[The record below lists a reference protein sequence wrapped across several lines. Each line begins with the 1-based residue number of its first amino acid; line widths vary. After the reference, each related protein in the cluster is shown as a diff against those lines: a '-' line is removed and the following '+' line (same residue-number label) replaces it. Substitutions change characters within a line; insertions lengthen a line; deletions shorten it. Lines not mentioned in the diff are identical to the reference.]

1 MKMELSSSLL
11 NKKAL
16 SLLIFMVSIFFAV
29 DLQASKLELIKEKSF
44 QVKPGGGLQV
54 EASGADVK
62 IMSWDKEEVHVKI
75 FGNERAR
82 EKMRFEIE
90 QAENGVRVL
99 VKKRSSWSFF
109 EWGGYDVKIEA
120 MVPKNYNPGITTS
133 GGDISVYSL
142 TGRFELKTSGGDV
155 SSKDTNGE
163 LMVRT
168 SGGDITLTN
177 HNGNSDISTSGGDIR
192 TIKMNGNLRA
202 STSGGD
208 VDVDCSNGKV
218 SVGTSGGDVTVSYS
232 GDGRGIK
239 ATTSGGDIRIKVPAD
254 IKAKVDLETHG
265 GEIDCNFNNSKNSKV
280 KRGEFHAEFNGGGEL
295 LYCSTSGGDI
305 IITEK

>member
-1 MKMELSSSLL
+1 MKTVLNFGLMRKGALLLSV
-11 NKKAL
+11 
-16 SLLIFMVSIFFAV
+16 FMVSTILSV
-29 DLQASKLELIKEKSF
+29 DLHASKLELIKEKTF
-44 QVKPGGGLQV
+44 QVKPGGTLGV

-62 IMSWDKEEVHVKI
+62 IMSWDKEEVQVKI

-90 QAENGVRVL
+90 QTENSVRVL

-109 EWGGYDVKIEA
+109 EWGSYDVKIEA
-120 MVPKNYNPGITTS
+120 MVPKNYNPDITTS
-133 GGDISVYSL
+133 GGDISVYNL

-155 SSKDTNGE
+155 SSKDSNGE

-177 HNGNSDISTSGGDIR
+177 HNGNSDISTSGGDIH
-192 TIKMNGNLRA
+192 TIKLNGNLRA

-208 VDVDCSNGKV
+208 VDVDCANGKIN
-218 SVGTSGGDVTVSYS
+218 VGTSGGDVTVAYS

-254 IKAKVDLETHG
+254 FKAKVDLETHG
-265 GEIDCNFNNSKNSKV
+265 GEIDCNFNNSKNTKV
-280 KRGEFHAEFNGGGEL
+280 KRGEFHAEFNGGGEVL
-295 LYCSTSGGDI
+295 NCSTSGGDI
-305 IITEK
+305 IVAEK